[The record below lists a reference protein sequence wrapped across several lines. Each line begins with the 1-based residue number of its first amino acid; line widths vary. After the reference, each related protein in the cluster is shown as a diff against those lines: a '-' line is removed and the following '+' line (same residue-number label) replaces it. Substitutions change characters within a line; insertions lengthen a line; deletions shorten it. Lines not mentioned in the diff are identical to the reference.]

1 MKNRHET
8 YRGTAKIKMDLAG
21 FLADGQEIEEALYDL
36 YGSDEESEVRSSPLP
51 KAEIL
56 DLETDWDERAEIA
69 EMSDFAERGLRIF

>member
-8 YRGTAKIKMDLAG
+8 YRGTAKIKLDLSD

-36 YGSDEESEVRSSPLP
+36 YGTDEESVVSSSSLP

-56 DLETDWDERAEIA
+56 DLETDWNELAEIA

>member
-8 YRGTAKIKMDLAG
+8 YRGTAKIKLDLSD

-36 YGSDEESEVRSSPLP
+36 YGTDEESVVSSSSLP